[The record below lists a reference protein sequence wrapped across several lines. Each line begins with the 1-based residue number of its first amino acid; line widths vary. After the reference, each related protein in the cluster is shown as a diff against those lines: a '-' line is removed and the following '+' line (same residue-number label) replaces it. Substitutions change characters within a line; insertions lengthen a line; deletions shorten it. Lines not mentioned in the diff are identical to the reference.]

1 MSAPA
6 YTDALLMV
14 QVREGHQEYFD
25 LLVERHRRD
34 LVGYLYR
41 TVQNHA
47 IAEELAQEAFLR
59 AYRSRFGY
67 QPTAKFTTWLYSI
80 ATRLAWNWIRD
91 NRTRRSWEPLEGND
105 EGNRPRQFTD
115 PGPRIDDTLVQGEWV
130 RVIRQAV
137 AELPERQRAAV
148 LMHKYHDMTYE
159 QIAAV
164 SNLTPQAVKSLLF
177 RAHAALR
184 GKLAGRLGA
193 RA

>member
-25 LLVERHRRD
+25 LLLERHRRD

-137 AELPERQRAAV
+137 AELPS
-148 LMHKYHDMTYE
+148 Y
-159 QIAAV
+159 
-164 SNLTPQAVKSLLF
+164 
-177 RAHAALR
+177 
-184 GKLAGRLGA
+184 AGCDCRT
-193 RA
+193 R